1 MEIVVLIGRILFSLI
16 FIFSGF
22 GHFAGRKMMAEYA
35 KSKGVP
41 AAELGVLASGVLALL
56 GGLSVLLGYQ
66 ARYGAWLLVLF
77 LLPVT
82 FMMHRFWA
90 ETDPM
95 QKIHERVN
103 FFKNLGLTGAALL
116 IAYFGSGP
124 YSLGH

>member
-1 MEIVVLIGRILFSLI
+1 MEIAVLAGRILFSLI

-22 GHFAGRKMMAEYA
+22 GHFAGRKMMAGYA

-41 AAELGVLASGVLALL
+41 ASEFMVVASGALALA

-66 ARYGAWLLVLF
+66 ARYGAGLLVVF

-95 QKIHERVN
+95 QKVHERVN
-103 FFKNLGLTGAALL
+103 FFKNLSLLGAAL
-116 IAYFGSGP
+116 IVIYFGSGP
-124 YSLGH
+124 YSLGG